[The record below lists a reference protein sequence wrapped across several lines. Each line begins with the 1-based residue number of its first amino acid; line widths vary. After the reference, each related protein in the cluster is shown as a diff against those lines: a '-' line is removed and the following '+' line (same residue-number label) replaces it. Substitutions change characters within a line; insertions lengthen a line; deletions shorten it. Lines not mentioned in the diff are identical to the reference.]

1 VRRTL
6 LGLTC
11 VLVSLAGAW
20 LGVRLASPGEY
31 ETSLGRATVLATPS
45 FHGEIDAYIPLA
57 DWGIRARAFSAPLR
71 IHIEPRTVDREVVL
85 RAASGDRSLLS
96 RTQHDLRDAVRSAA
110 LRAVRFALGGAALLA
125 AVVSLALFA
134 GGERRRSVLGG
145 LPGAVLVLTVAICG
159 LTLARANATFN
170 EDALERP
177 TFYARGAELVQLLDA
192 AEHAR
197 RAGDDY
203 KSKVQGAVQG
213 FASLLSDPTAGR
225 VLGDRKALLVSDLHN
240 NSFALDSLGD
250 YARAKPVFFP
260 GDFGNTGNATEIQ
273 ALVPPIARLG
283 SQVIAVS
290 GNHDSSAMMRA
301 LARRG
306 VSVLTR
312 HGVLRA
318 DGRYGPESV
327 DVDGLAVAGFDDPL
341 EWHGSRPDDPRRIF
355 SFGELRD
362 GGAAATRAQQALVAW
377 FDGLR
382 RRPDVVLV
390 HQNGLA
396 QHLAATLAERGD
408 DRPLTILT
416 GHDHIQHVD
425 RHGADVVVDAGT
437 VGAAGIYGVG
447 NTFVGLADLHFSN
460 RDDALDAADMIEVEP
475 VSGAAQARRVVNA
488 PCQTA
493 GGECQLLAPIT
504 DESRSR
510 PG

>member
-11 VLVSLAGAW
+11 VLVSLVGAW

-31 ETSLGRATVLATPS
+31 QTSLGRATVQASPS

-57 DWGIRARAFSAPLR
+57 DWGVRARAFSAPLK

-96 RTQHDLRDAVRSAA
+96 RTQNDLRNAVRSAA
-110 LRAVRFALGGAALLA
+110 LRAVRFALGGAAVLA

-134 GGERRRSVLGG
+134 GGERRRPVLGG
-145 LPGAVLVLTVAICG
+145 LPAAVMVITVAICG
-159 LTLARANATFN
+159 LTLVRADVTFN

-197 RAGDDY
+197 RAGESY

-225 VLGDRKALLVSDLHN
+225 ILGDRRALLVSDLHN
-240 NSFALDSLGD
+240 NSFALDSLGE
-250 YARAKPVFFP
+250 YARGKPVFFP
-260 GDFGNTGNATEIQ
+260 GDFGNTGNSTEIQ

-283 SQVIAVS
+283 SRVIAVS

-301 LARRG
+301 LAARG
-306 VSVLTR
+306 VTVLTR

-318 DGRYGPESV
+318 DGRHGAQSV
-327 DVDGLAVAGFDDPL
+327 DVEGLDVAGFDDPL
-341 EWHGSRPDDPRRIF
+341 EWHGSVPDDPRRIF
-355 SFGELRD
+355 SFAELRDD
-362 GGAAATRAQQALVAW
+362 GGAAVTRAQQALLTW

-382 RRPDVVLV
+382 RHPDVVLI

-396 QHLAATLAERGD
+396 QYLGRTLAERGD

-425 RHGADVVVDAGT
+425 RHGAAVVVDAGT

-447 NTFVGLADLHFSN
+447 QTFVGLADLHFSN
-460 RDDALDAADMIEVEP
+460 SDDALEAADLIEVEP

-493 GGECQLLAPIT
+493 SGECQLLAPTT
-504 DESRSR
+504 DESR